1 MATEIRTTQSLVAV
15 AENALAEARE
25 SMPKF
30 AHPFLSKDFTEHQL
44 YAIQV
49 LRRFLGTDTQGAID
63 KLADTPELRQALGL
77 AAIPDPA
84 TLFQADARLTRKG
97 FLQEF

>member
-1 MATEIRTTQSLVAV
+1 MAV
-15 AENALAEARE
+15 AQDALAEARE

-44 YAIQV
+44 YAVQV
-49 LRRFLGTDTQGAID
+49 LRRFLKTDIQGVMQN
-63 KLADTPELRQALGL
+63 LADSAELCEALGL
-77 AAIPDPA
+77 EAIPDYA

-97 FLQEF
+97 FLEEL

>member
-1 MATEIRTTQSLVAV
+1 MATGIWTIQSLVV
-15 AENALAEARE
+15 AAEDALAEARE

-49 LRRFLGTDTQGAID
+49 LRRVLKTDIEGVIH
-63 KLADTPELRQALGL
+63 KLADSAELCEALGL
-77 AAIPDPA
+77 EAIPDYA
-84 TLFQADARLTRKG
+84 TLFQADARLRRKG
-97 FLQEF
+97 FLGEF

>member
-1 MATEIRTTQSLVAV
+1 
-15 AENALAEARE
+15 
-25 SMPKF
+25 MPKF

-84 TLFQADARLTRKG
+84 TLFQAEARLTRKG

>member
-1 MATEIRTTQSLVAV
+1 MGSEAWTIQSLAVVARD
-15 AENALAEARE
+15 ALDEAAE

-49 LRRFLGTDTQGAID
+49 LRRFLKTDIEGVIQ
-63 KLADTPELRQALGL
+63 KLAGSAELCDALGL
-77 AAIPDPA
+77 EAIPDYA
-84 TLFQADARLTRKG
+84 ILFQAEARLTRKG
-97 FLQEF
+97 FLREF

>member
-1 MATEIRTTQSLVAV
+1 MATETRAIYSLTTVVQD
-15 AENALAEARE
+15 ALAEARE

-44 YAIQV
+44 FAIQI
-49 LRRFLGTDTQGAID
+49 LRRFLKTDTQGVIE
-63 KLADTPELRQALGL
+63 KLADSAELCEALGL
-77 AAIPDPA
+77 EAMPDCA

-97 FLQEF
+97 FLGEF